1 MSSQAA
7 RLSPLAG
14 VCHASAAGC
23 AGMGR
28 RWRSKIAGS
37 GRRQG
42 SRAAAASGAEAAPE
56 SPGQLGAVAAPAWL
70 SALAGLTGFPPGDGL
85 WHEQSQTAVAESTSC
100 SGLTDAN

>member
-14 VCHASAAGC
+14 VCQASAAGC

-28 RWRSKIAGS
+28 RWRSTITGG
-37 GRRQG
+37 GRGQG

-56 SPGQLGAVAAPAWL
+56 PPAQLGAVAAPAWL
-70 SALAGLTGFPPGDGL
+70 LVSVGLMGFPPGDVL
-85 WHEQSQTAVAESTSC
+85 
-100 SGLTDAN
+100 